1 MRRLFLAI
9 LVGALSGGLSAQETD
24 ANAVRENF
32 SYYSLDFSVPESPA
46 FALLGVTPQD
56 VIYPTSLRH
65 LSASLVSGI
74 TSGGDIQQ
82 GIALEAAPYL
92 LVAGNDITLSTYRS
106 SWLTRR
112 LVNTQVS
119 VATAK
124 VEDDPTGKGT
134 KAALGL
140 HMKLYD
146 LGDPRLDE
154 QLAKCYHGAS
164 DAVFNAT
171 PINPFDPADKRDK
184 QVAERQKMLETPF
197 ANCRKAARERLWNRS
212 SWLVGL
218 AGTWTNQGNVSDN
231 LRSESAALWTT
242 FAYGFEEIPALKP
255 YAQVLLHARVQDN
268 EVVESKTAAS
278 GFVRRDSSLLG
289 TRLRLGSESAS
300 FLVEASYNWGRLD
313 NGEKEDLRRVAVGGE
328 IKVSKDIWLVG
339 SIGGEGGFKDGS
351 RNSFVLGGL
360 KFGSA
365 SEPQF
370 GTKR

>member
-1 MRRLFLAI
+1 MRRTLLAFSVA
-9 LVGALSGGLSAQETD
+9 LLSGALAAQETD

-32 SYYSLDFSVPESPA
+32 DYYSLDLSVPESPA

-56 VIYPTSLRH
+56 VIYPTSLRN

-74 TSGGDIQQ
+74 SSGGDIQQ

-92 LVAGNDITLSTYRS
+92 LVAGKDITLSSYRNS
-106 SWLTRR
+106 TLVRR

-119 VATAK
+119 LATAK
-124 VEDDPTGKGT
+124 VADDPSGKGT

-140 HMKLYD
+140 HMRLYD
-146 LGDPRLDE
+146 LGDPRFDE
-154 QLAKCYHGAS
+154 QLANCYYSAS
-164 DAVFNAT
+164 NGVFNAT
-171 PINPFDPADKRDK
+171 PINPFDPAEARDK

-197 ANCRKAARERLWNRS
+197 ANCRKAARERLWNRT

-218 AGTWTNQGNVSDN
+218 AGTWTNQGNVSDDF
-231 LRSESAALWTT
+231 RSESSALWTT
-242 FAYGFEEIPALKP
+242 FAYGFEGIKALEP
-255 YAQVLLHARVQDN
+255 YAQLLLHARVQDN
-268 EVVESKTAAS
+268 EVVQSKSTVS
-278 GFVRRDSSLLG
+278 GFVKRDSSLLG

-313 NGEKEDLRRVAVGGE
+313 SGEKEDLRRVAVGGE
-328 IKVSKDIWLVG
+328 IRVSKDIWLVG
-339 SIGGEGGFKDGS
+339 SVGGEGGYKDGS

-370 GTKR
+370 GTKK